1 MPVDI
6 NEFEQERSTQR
17 SKKFGM
23 GKYKRRSILLNEW
36 GIGEDELK
44 ERRKETRKIQRQRD
58 LTRALL
64 PVHLV
69 HEILVNV
76 KKHVKSSRKDRGDKL
91 VIDDVSCLTEDMSV
105 NSCLSR
111 RSALVAHDSL
121 KINMK
126 RLPA

>member
-1 MPVDI
+1 
-6 NEFEQERSTQR
+6 
-17 SKKFGM
+17 M

-91 VIDDVSCLTEDMSV
+91 VKDDVEDMSV
-105 NSCLSR
+105 NSCQSR

>member
-1 MPVDI
+1 LPVDI

-91 VIDDVSCLTEDMSV
+91 VKDDVEDMSV